1 MNGGNSLPEGTEKL
15 TEEEKASMEFLK
27 ELLKKEGIKLEEYEK
42 TIKISNDNI
51 KKLELQFGKLETF
64 IEKQLE
70 TEELEEHEK

>member
-1 MNGGNSLPEGTEKL
+1 MPEGTEKL